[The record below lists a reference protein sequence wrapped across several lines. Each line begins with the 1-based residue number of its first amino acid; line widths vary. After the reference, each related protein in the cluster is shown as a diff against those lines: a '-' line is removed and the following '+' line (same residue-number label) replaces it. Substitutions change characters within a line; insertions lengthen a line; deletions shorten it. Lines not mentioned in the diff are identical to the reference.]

1 LAVRCVRKGIN
12 SSKHT
17 TCLRVFNVTRRSFK
31 TEVVAV
37 RLVPG
42 FKRVLEQLAQNEG
55 LDLSAWMRN
64 LIIKEL
70 KARGIIKD
78 SGMATFTMEG
88 FLLQEKPKTENVEE
102 AKQ

>member
-1 LAVRCVRKGIN
+1 VC
-12 SSKHT
+12 
-17 TCLRVFNVTRRSFK
+17 NVTRKPFK

-78 SGMATFTMEG
+78 SGMATFAMEG
-88 FLLQEKPKTENVEE
+88 FLLQEKPKTENVEG

>member
-1 LAVRCVRKGIN
+1 M
-12 SSKHT
+12 
-17 TCLRVFNVTRRSFK
+17 TRRPFK

-42 FKRVLEQLAQNEG
+42 FKRVLEQLAKNEG

-70 KARGIIKD
+70 KVRGIIKD
-78 SGMATFTMEG
+78 SGMATFAMDG
-88 FLLQEKPKTENVEE
+88 ILLQEKPEKENKGEGE
-102 AKQ
+102 SGGF

>member
-1 LAVRCVRKGIN
+1 LARHR
-12 SSKHT
+12 
-17 TCLRVFNVTRRSFK
+17 LK

-42 FKRVLEQLAQNEG
+42 FKQVLEQLAQNEG

-70 KARGIIKD
+70 KLRGIIKD
-78 SGMATFTMEG
+78 SELTSTVADEPDSQQEG
-88 FLLQEKPKTENVEE
+88 ARCVPR
-102 AKQ
+102 

>member
-1 LAVRCVRKGIN
+1 VC
-12 SSKHT
+12 
-17 TCLRVFNVTRRSFK
+17 NVTRRPFK

-42 FKRVLEQLAQNEG
+42 FKRVLEQLAKNEG

-70 KARGIIKD
+70 KVRGIIKD
-78 SGMATFTMEG
+78 SGMATFAMDG
-88 FLLQEKPKTENVEE
+88 ILLQEKPEKENKGEGE
-102 AKQ
+102 SGGF